1 MRELKHNNKRPDPKA
16 KTNRHSRKRRN
27 DSGTCQEH
35 DRLAQVSDKVSVEG
49 AVDIRRQEVEPRPCA
64 SEGRGRRASRVCA
77 AASQIGIAEAKAVG
91 WWC

>member
-49 AVDIRRQEVEPRPCA
+49 AVDIRRQEDG
-64 SEGRGRRASRVCA
+64 SG
-77 AASQIGIAEAKAVG
+77 AKAVR
-91 WWC
+91 